1 MAVSTTG
8 AVSGG
13 AQFIAGSL
21 SHFTLADASTDAS
34 TAAYLKDA
42 VQGIQSIATLVIIG
56 DAAAGG
62 WRFAIENNG
71 STAAELQAAVRAA
84 SGDADV
90 TVSDFAY

>member
-8 AVSGG
+8 AVAGG

-21 SHFTLADASTDAS
+21 SHFTLADTSTDAS

-42 VQGIQSIATLVIIG
+42 VQGIQSKATLVIIG

-62 WRFAIENNG
+62 WRFAVENNG
-71 STAAELQAAVRAA
+71 VTAAELQVAVRAA
-84 SGDADV
+84 SGDTDV
-90 TVSDFAY
+90 TVSDFTY

>member
-1 MAVSTTG
+1 MAVATTG
-8 AVSGG
+8 AVAAD

-42 VQGIQSIATLVIIG
+42 VQGIQSISTMVIIG
-56 DAAAGG
+56 EAAAGG

-71 STAAELQAAVRAA
+71 ATAAQLQAAVRAA

-90 TVSDFAY
+90 TVADFAY

>member
-8 AVSGG
+8 AVAAD

-21 SHFTLADASTDAS
+21 SHFTLGDTTTDAS

-56 DAAAGG
+56 EAAAGG
-62 WRFAIENNG
+62 FRFAVENNG
-71 STAAELQAAVRAA
+71 ATAAQLQAAVRAA

-90 TVSDFAY
+90 TVTDFAY

>member
-1 MAVSTTG
+1 MAVATTG
-8 AVSGG
+8 AVAAD

-42 VQGIQSIATLVIIG
+42 VQGIQSKATIVIIG
-56 DAAAGG
+56 EAAAGG
-62 WRFAIENNG
+62 WRFAVEN
-71 STAAELQAAVRAA
+71 SVTAAELQTAVRAA

-90 TVSDFAY
+90 TVADFAY

>member
-1 MAVSTTG
+1 MAVATTG
-8 AVSGG
+8 AVAAD

-42 VQGIQSIATLVIIG
+42 VQGIQSKATVVIIG
-56 DAAAGG
+56 EAAAGG
-62 WRFAIENNG
+62 FRFAVENNG
-71 STAAELQAAVRAA
+71 VTAAELQTAIRAA